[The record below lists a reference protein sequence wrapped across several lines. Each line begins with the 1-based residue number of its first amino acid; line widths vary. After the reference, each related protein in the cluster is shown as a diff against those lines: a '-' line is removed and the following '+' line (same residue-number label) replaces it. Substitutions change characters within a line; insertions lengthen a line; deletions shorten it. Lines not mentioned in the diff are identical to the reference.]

1 VYAAGSSISH
11 FDTVASPNLLM
22 EPAITPTLRSSSNV
36 DLTIAYFE
44 DIGWKTELSIA
55 GCGAGSGATA
65 ATLTGTYLA
74 SPVFA
79 CANAAPNKGQF
90 QSCSTQYF
98 NRLRD
103 LGIIS
108 EGYKG
113 TFSACTAA
121 GK

>member
-1 VYAAGSSISH
+1 
-11 FDTVASPNLLM
+11 M

-44 DIGWKTELSIA
+44 DIGWKTELSIG
-55 GCGAGSGATA
+55 GCGAGSGAIG
-65 ATLTGTYLA
+65 ATSTGTYLA
-74 SPVFA
+74 APVFA

-90 QSCSTQYF
+90 QACSTQYF

-103 LGIIS
+103 VGIIN
-108 EGYKG
+108 GAYKG
-113 TFSACTAA
+113 TFSSCTAGG